1 MEKGEEYR
9 LFVYGINKR
18 VSYSSTNFRVAG
30 VNFNGRVFAY
40 QTGKTFITAKV
51 DGKDLRCRV
60 YVIDMNKDMLN
71 LKVGDSY
78 RLKIKGSNSFVS
90 WKSENKKIATVSMFG
105 KITAKKKGST
115 VIYANIKGKTLK
127 CILKIE

>member
-1 MEKGEEYR
+1 MIKGEEYR
-9 LFVYGINKR
+9 LYVFGINKR

-40 QTGKTFITAKV
+40 RTGKAFITAKV

-60 YVIDMNKDMLN
+60 YVVDINKEKLN

-78 RLKIKGSNSFVS
+78 RLKVKGSNAFVS
-90 WKSENKKIATVSMFG
+90 WKSENKEIATVSMFG
-105 KITAKKKGST
+105 KVTARKKGST
-115 VIYANIKGKTLK
+115 VLYANIKGKKLK